1 MGYGNWTSAKAAI
14 IAAIGDITV
23 ANGYNYDWNY
33 VNRTDIHQPFD
44 IYVSMDTPEGE
55 ENNDQDEGGSVGTNE
70 YANSRK
76 VEFYIYLADDDL
88 NRDIDVVVE
97 SVEDKLELALDDF
110 KLKFNNDNDDTLC
123 AAGVWYM
130 QYMGMEWVTA
140 EDGESKADIY
150 APIKMKVI
158 YEIKY
163 RQQRS

>member
-14 IAAIGDITV
+14 IESISDITV
-23 ANGYNYDWNY
+23 ANGFNYDWNY

-55 ENNDQDEGGSVGTNE
+55 ENTDAEDGGSVGTNE
-70 YANSRK
+70 YSNKRMA
-76 VEFYIYLADDDL
+76 EFYLKVKDDTQD
-88 NRDIDVVVE
+88 RDIDDVVE
-97 SVEDKLELALDDF
+97 SCEDKLELALDDF
-110 KLKFNNDNDDTLC
+110 KKKFNNDNNDTLC

-130 QYMGMEWVTA
+130 QYMNMEWVTA

-158 YEIKY
+158 YEVRY
-163 RQQRS
+163 RQNRV